1 MIAVPATNPSLPAA
15 QRGDAEAF
23 CELIA
28 PHEPRLLAQAL
39 GLCRNATQAE
49 DLVQETLVEAWKSLR
64 RFDGSCR
71 FETWLYAI
79 LLHRHQKAL
88 RYARVRPFFCLDA
101 ESRDRALEQLQAL
114 GGSPAESAD
123 ALDDSERIRRCL
135 ADLPPKHR
143 EVISLRF
150 FADAPLEEI
159 AAALGCSLGTVK
171 SRLFYALEKLRK
183 MNLPAPWRDIPDNE

>member
-1 MIAVPATNPSLPAA
+1 MITLPATDPSLPAA
-15 QRGDAEAF
+15 QQGDAKAF
-23 CELIA
+23 CVLIA

-39 GLCRNATQAE
+39 RLCRNATQAE

-71 FETWLYAI
+71 LETWLYAI

-114 GGSPAESAD
+114 GGSPAECAD
-123 ALDDSERIRRCL
+123 AMDDSERIRRCL
-135 ADLPPKHR
+135 ADLPPKYR

-183 MNLPAPWRDIPDNE
+183 MNLPAPWRDRPDNE

>member
-1 MIAVPATNPSLPAA
+1 MITLPTADPSLPAA

-39 GLCRNATQAE
+39 RLCRNATQAE

-143 EVISLRF
+143 DVISLRF
-150 FADAPLEEI
+150 FADASLEEI

-183 MNLPAPWRDIPDNE
+183 MNLPAPWRDISDNE

>member
-1 MIAVPATNPSLPAA
+1 MIALPATDPSLPAA
-15 QRGDAEAF
+15 QQGDAEAF
-23 CELIA
+23 CVLIA
-28 PHEPRLLAQAL
+28 PHEARLLGQAL
-39 GLCRNATQAE
+39 GLCRNPSQAE

-88 RYARVRPFFCLDA
+88 RYARVRPFFRFDA
-101 ESRDRALEQLQAL
+101 ESRDRALEQLQGL
-114 GGSPAESAD
+114 GGSPAESAG
-123 ALDDSERIRRCL
+123 AQDDSERIRRCV

-150 FADAPLEEI
+150 FADASLGEI

-171 SRLFYALEKLRK
+171 SRLFYALEKLRE
-183 MNLPAPWRDIPDNE
+183 MNLPAPSRDKPDNE